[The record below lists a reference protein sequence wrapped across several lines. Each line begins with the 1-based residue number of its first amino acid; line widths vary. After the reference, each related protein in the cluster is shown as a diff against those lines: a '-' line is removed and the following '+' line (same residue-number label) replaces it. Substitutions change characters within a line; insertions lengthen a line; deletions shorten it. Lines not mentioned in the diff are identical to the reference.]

1 MNTLIFRIA
10 WRNIWRNT
18 RRTVITL
25 VTMVVTVGLMVWMIT
40 FGDGVHEQ
48 MIRSALN
55 LGLGSLQ
62 IHAEDYQDDRAVEKV
77 IFDPE
82 PVLEI
87 VRETPGVEGVS
98 VRLNAFGLI
107 SHGNASQGS
116 MIVGVDP
123 VGETTISIMD
133 EKIKEG
139 EWLPETIENERELP
153 IVIGSGMARKL
164 GVELGDRLF
173 LTIQGFTGDIGYVV
187 YFVHGIFK
195 TGMGELDKA
204 VAYVPINTLREVM
217 AVDVPMFQNAVHE
230 VTVLLE
236 PREDLALAVNSIKER
251 VEAGEIAAGNSRELD
266 VLSWEEIQP
275 GLRTFIDLDE
285 VGIYIMMGLLFIV
298 VAAGI
303 MNTFLMAVF
312 ERIREF
318 GILMSLGTPPSA
330 IFKLV
335 MVESFLVGIIG
346 AFAGLALGLIGYW
359 VNCYYPIS
367 YESYGEM
374 SEVMV
379 MDLSIKFYPTLIWA
393 NVMRAVGGIIIV
405 TLLAALWPAIK
416 ASLLKPVEALRHV

>member
-1 MNTLIFRIA
+1 
-10 WRNIWRNT
+10 
-18 RRTVITL
+18 
-25 VTMVVTVGLMVWMIT
+25 MVVTVGLMVWMIT

-62 IHAEDYQDDRAVEKV
+62 IHAQDYQDDRAVEKA
-77 IFDPE
+77 ILDPE
-82 PVLEI
+82 PILE
-87 VRETPGVEGVS
+87 VARETPGVEGVS

-139 EWLPETIENERELP
+139 EWLPETIENERSLP
-153 IVIGSGMARKL
+153 IVIGSGMAKKL
-164 GVELGDRLF
+164 GVGLGDRLF

-217 AVDVPMFQNAVHE
+217 AVDVPLFQNAVHE

-236 PREDLALAVNSIKER
+236 PREDLAGAVNSIKER
-251 VEAGEIAAGNSRELD
+251 IEVGELAAGNSRELD

-335 MVESFLVGIIG
+335 MIESFLVGLIG

-367 YESYGEM
+367 YESFSEM

-379 MDLSIKFYPTLIWA
+379 MDLSIKFYPTLIWG
-393 NVMRAVGGIIIV
+393 NVMRAVVGIIIA

>member
-18 RRTVITL
+18 RRTMITL
-25 VTMVVTVGLMVWMIT
+25 VTMVITVGLMVWMIT

-55 LGLGSLQ
+55 LGLGSIQ
-62 IHAEDYQDDRAVEKV
+62 IHAMDYQDDRAVEKT
-77 IFDPE
+77 ILDPE

-87 VRETPGVEGVS
+87 ARETPGVEGAS

-116 MIVGVDP
+116 MVIGVDP

-133 EKIKEG
+133 EKIIDG
-139 EWLPETIENERELP
+139 EWLPETIENERRLP
-153 IVIGSGMARKL
+153 IVIGSGMAKKL

-173 LTIQGFTGDIGYVV
+173 LTIQGFTGDVGYTV

-195 TGMGELDKA
+195 TGMGELDKS
-204 VAYVPINTLREVM
+204 VGYVPINTLRDVM

-236 PREDLALAVNSIKER
+236 KRVDINSSVDFISGRINAENL
-251 VEAGEIAAGNSRELD
+251 AAGNSRGLE

-275 GLRTFIDLDE
+275 GLRTFIDLDDM
-285 VGIYIMMGLLFIV
+285 GIYIMMALLFIV

-318 GILMSLGTPPSA
+318 GLLMSLGTRPSA
-330 IFKLV
+330 IFRLV
-335 MVESFLVGIIG
+335 MVESFLVGVIG
-346 AFAGLALGLIGYW
+346 ALAGLAVGLIGFW
-359 VNCYYPIS
+359 VNSYYPIS

-374 SEVMV
+374 SDVMS
-379 MDLSIKFYPTLIWA
+379 MDWSIKFYPTLIWK
-393 NVMRAVGGIIIV
+393 NVLKAVGGIIIV

-416 ASLLKPVEALRHV
+416 ASFLKPVEALRHV